1 MIYYIKIDRFGD
13 YVEHSNRIYLSGDM
27 YTVRVFTAKFGS
39 PRAKYYA
46 IVYQSDNHDLSY
58 SSLRNFPF
66 VYVCV
71 SRPRSLKKIFAEVC
85 DIIPLLE
92 GLVRNNSDYI
102 SNVLL
107 SSGNVLHVAINDNP
121 KITTYIEGNCVCLG
135 GHPTLRI
142 FDSKSMWDRGTF
154 LRNYPSLP

>member
-1 MIYYIKIDRFGD
+1 MIYYIKIDHFGD

-46 IVYQSDNHDLSY
+46 IVYQPDNHDLSY

-71 SRPRSLKKIFAEVC
+71 SRPRSLKKIFTEVC
-85 DIIPLLE
+85 DVIPSLD

-102 SNVLL
+102 TN
-107 SSGNVLHVAINDNP
+107 NTLHVGINDNP
-121 KITTYIEGNCVCLG
+121 KIMTYIENNIICLS
-135 GHPTLRI
+135 GHPTLPI
-142 FDSKSMWDRGTF
+142 FDPKSMWDRGTF
-154 LRNYPSLP
+154 LRNYPVLP